1 MEERILHGGLNANQ
15 VIIYGVYVEV
25 MPVQPI
31 AQSMDREEL
40 QGQANPPLGVHDPF
54 CDGPRVDD
62 IAVIRAYAPC
72 AAGHSVGII
81 HRRHVPHRLEIL
93 SPHEAFREREPP
105 EFGGR
110 KAPQGRESAWDGMRA
125 ERIRAEPLT
134 GREAHSVV
142 GREGA
147 FPGVRVL
154 YAVARLEIDRGVP

>member
-1 MEERILHGGLNANQ
+1 MHGGLKANQ
-15 VIIYGVYVEV
+15 VITYGVYVEI

-31 AQSMDREEL
+31 VSIHGSRGTPGIQSQCLAR
-40 QGQANPPLGVHDPF
+40 GPRPF
-54 CDGPRVDD
+54 RDVPRVDY
-62 IAVIRAYAPC
+62 IAVIRVLAPC
-72 AAGHSVGII
+72 AAGDGVGRL
-81 HRRHVPHRLEIL
+81 HRPHVPHRLEVL

-147 FPGVRVL
+147 FPRVRVL